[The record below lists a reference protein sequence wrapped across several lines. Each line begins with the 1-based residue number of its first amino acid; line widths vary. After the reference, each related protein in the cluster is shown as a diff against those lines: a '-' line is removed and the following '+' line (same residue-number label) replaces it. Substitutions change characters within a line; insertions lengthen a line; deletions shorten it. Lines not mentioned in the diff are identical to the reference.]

1 MLAEYAQPYRFNSE
15 GQGIETLHWTWDPY
29 PAAGVLRST
38 ATDMMKYLKLAL
50 QLAGPIALIEG
61 AATAET
67 AYTRNGAGYG
77 QGLAWE
83 YVPLYKKVSSEPSPP
98 QVIWKAGGT
107 AGCSTWVGLLFKPT
121 KHVSGIVVL
130 SNGASIPTGP
140 LARSILTPLYKHES
154 RATLITIPRPGD
166 DARKEQS

>member
-83 YVPLYKKVSSEPSPP
+83 YVPLYKKSL
-98 QVIWKAGGT
+98 
-107 AGCSTWVGLLFKPT
+107 VGA
-121 KHVSGIVVL
+121 V
-130 SNGASIPTGP
+130 ASASY
-140 LARSILTPLYKHES
+140 LES
-154 RATLITIPRPGD
+154 RRHRRVQYMGWSSVQTDETRFGHRRIVERRGHSDRSARPFHT
-166 DARKEQS
+166 DAVV